1 MDMEFE
7 KLVSIIVDVL
17 GGDAE
22 EITPDTT
29 FVDDLGADSLDV
41 AQIIMGIEEE
51 FDVTVDQD
59 VASNVT
65 TVGQALELIKNAID
79 A

>member
-17 GGDAE
+17 GVEAE

-65 TVGQALELIKNAID
+65 TVGQAFELIKNAID